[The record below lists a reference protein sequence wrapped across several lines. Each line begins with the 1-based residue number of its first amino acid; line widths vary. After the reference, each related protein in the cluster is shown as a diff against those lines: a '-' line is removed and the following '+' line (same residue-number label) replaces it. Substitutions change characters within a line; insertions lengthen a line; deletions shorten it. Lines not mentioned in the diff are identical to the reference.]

1 MHRLDC
7 RMGVVERNEVR
18 DAPPMYARTSIA
30 VRARAQSLRGRR
42 IIPVHRFVAAVVAA
56 LALSTAASI
65 VVFSILDAVL
75 VRPSPYRD
83 PSRLVVIWSAAIRQQ
98 GRYVWFSSPV
108 PAPTSVVFLPLKFA
122 LGRHRSCAFC

>member
-1 MHRLDC
+1 MDAKVLWFLDSA
-7 RMGVVERNEVR
+7 E
-18 DAPPMYARTSIA
+18 DRTRRTDMSGLSQDLWHALRELRSSPGCTA
-30 VRARAQSLRGRR
+30 V
-42 IIPVHRFVAAVVAA
+42 AVLT

-65 VVFSILDAVL
+65 VVFSILDPVL